1 MADTRRSADELLG
14 ALIGLARATEG
25 NEFLLTPETDHLIAH
40 SLDLAANGSPAEHEA
55 CLARI
60 AFEKQRLVPDCFRCG
75 APCGRTEDY
84 DVSLLRTIQT
94 ASTQKRLQLLHALC
108 ALAARVRQQHP
119 TEAPNPPLGRF
130 FRYALY
136 AAGMDS
142 WTEEDL
148 APVFAELAETE
159 KELEGFKKASC

>member
-1 MADTRRSADELLG
+1 MADPRQTADELLG

-40 SLDLAANGSPAEHEA
+40 ALDSAINGSPAEHTAYLE
-55 CLARI
+55 RVT
-60 AFEKQRLVPDCFRCG
+60 FEKQRLVPDCFRCG

-84 DVSLLRTIQT
+84 GVSLLRSIQT
-94 ASTQKRLQLLHALC
+94 PSAQKRLQLLHALC
-108 ALAARVRQQHP
+108 ELAARFRQKHP
-119 TEAPNPPLGRF
+119 TEAPQAALGRF

-136 AAGMDS
+136 AVGMDS

-159 KELEGFKKASC
+159 QKLAD